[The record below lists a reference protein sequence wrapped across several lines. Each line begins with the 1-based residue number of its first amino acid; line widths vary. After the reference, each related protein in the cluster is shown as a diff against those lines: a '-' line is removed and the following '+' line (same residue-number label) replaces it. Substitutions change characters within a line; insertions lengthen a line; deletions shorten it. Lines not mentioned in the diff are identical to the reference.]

1 MPGALMSSV
10 YRPLPV
16 TNLKSSRRRNGWP
29 TYLIA
34 VASVMAMRL
43 RGEGLN
49 RAYDVG
55 VAGTAADIAGEVMA
69 NFALGRVGVLGE
81 QLPDRHDHAGRAE
94 AALQGVVLME
104 GRLNRMQSAAAGREP
119 FDRRDRRTVRHHGEN
134 RTGLDRLSI
143 DIDGAG
149 AALRSV
155 AADMGSCEA
164 EIVSKQMN
172 QKFA

>member
-49 RAYDVG
+49 CAYDVG
-55 VAGTAADIAGEVMA
+55 VAGTAADIAGKVMA
-69 NFALGRVGVLGE
+69 DFTLGRMRVLLE
-81 QLPDRHDHAGRAE
+81 QLVDSHDHPRSTE
-94 AALQGVVLME
+94 TALQGVVLME
-104 GRLNRMQSAAAGREP
+104 SRLNRMQSAIAARES
-119 FDRRDRRTVRHHGEN
+119 FDRRDRRTVRHHGET
-134 RTGLDRLSI
+134 RPGFDRLSI
-143 DIDGAG
+143 DINCAV
-149 AALRSV
+149 AALRGD
-155 AADMGSCEA
+155 AADIDPREA
-164 EIVSKQMN
+164 QIS
-172 QKFA
+172 